1 MLSALSSAFCTR
13 PVFLLTEKSEKKC
26 LKFPAGVV
34 CKISSW
40 IPLNA
45 LAPVSGVIDKVSG
58 GILVSCGRFC
68 AATLNVKQ
76 KQSGCNESQRYF
88 CGIWVFKLGVSWSCA
103 FSRWRCECSMQ
114 MRRLSNERAYYKII
128 KNHGKKNKCD
138 SRLATIRVCACEYV
152 CAECGV
158 RALVCVLSCTSG
170 AANAVHVKSTAIKVS
185 PSALP
190 LAHRVIWVQHPKKGI
205 KRAKQQRLWQRQCR
219 KTLQKRAN
227 EIKQLAVEI
236 VVSHLIVLIVF
247 LWYLFFLPCVSL

>member
-128 KNHGKKNKCD
+128 KNHGKKI
-138 SRLATIRVCACEYV
+138 SATAALRPYVCVRVSMCAPSVACVRWCACFL
-152 CAECGV
+152 V
-158 RALVCVLSCTSG
+158 RAERRTQCMWRV
-170 AANAVHVKSTAIKVS
+170 
-185 PSALP
+185 P
-190 LAHRVIWVQHPKKGI
+190 L
-205 KRAKQQRLWQRQCR
+205 
-219 KTLQKRAN
+219 
-227 EIKQLAVEI
+227 
-236 VVSHLIVLIVF
+236 
-247 LWYLFFLPCVSL
+247 